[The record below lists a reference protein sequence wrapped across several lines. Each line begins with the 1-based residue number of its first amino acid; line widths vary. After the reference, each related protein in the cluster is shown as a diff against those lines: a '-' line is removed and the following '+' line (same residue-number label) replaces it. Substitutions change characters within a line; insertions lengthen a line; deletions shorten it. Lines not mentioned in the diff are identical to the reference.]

1 MLISTSRKR
10 IKAMLE
16 DVERYHAEKI
26 SKADDKERER
36 VQRLYDEY
44 IKEVNK

>member
-1 MLISTSRKR
+1 
-10 IKAMLE
+10 MLE